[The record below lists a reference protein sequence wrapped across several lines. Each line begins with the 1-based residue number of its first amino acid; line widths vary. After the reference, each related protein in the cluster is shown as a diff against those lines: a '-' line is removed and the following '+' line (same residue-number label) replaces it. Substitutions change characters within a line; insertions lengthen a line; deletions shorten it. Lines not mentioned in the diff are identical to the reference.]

1 MSKDVSIT
9 DLIAEARKAFRESA
23 GWELGIRPGSEL
35 DLVRRLA
42 DALESVTVPTENER
56 ALAILT
62 AHGFHDPKAVLEAVN
77 TAIIEDRSFTT
88 REGVSHE
95 LWSMGGWIK
104 HKGCPNNPK
113 HGNADAEYENG
124 CKTCESYLL
133 AVADALL
140 ATRLPVP
147 VEEDKPRKFTLEQRA
162 DLIDFAR
169 SAIQSVWDD
178 VGATT
183 AEVLAGN
190 VVSAQEFAW
199 LSMHFP
205 VAVPVEPE
213 YEYGF
218 SADGGPVVERA
229 FGIVPF
235 ETADAARHTGSKWFE
250 ETLDIVRRT
259 KATPA
264 GEWEATQ

>member
-1 MSKDVSIT
+1 MSDVSIT
-9 DLIAEARKAFRESA
+9 DLIAGLRSIAESSVFLEYMVEEDVEAIEAAIA
-23 GWELGIRPGSEL
+23 G
-35 DLVRRLA
+35 
-42 DALESVTVPTENER
+42 LESVTVPTENER

-147 VEEDKPRKFTLEQRA
+147 VE
-162 DLIDFAR
+162 
-169 SAIQSVWDD
+169 
-178 VGATT
+178 
-183 AEVLAGN
+183 
-190 VVSAQEFAW
+190 
-199 LSMHFP
+199 
-205 VAVPVEPE
+205 PE